1 MQTHPYLYCSLDRL
15 NIGHV
20 TRSQMRQVLL
30 TNGIL
35 LSDEEMYALER
46 RFNNDM
52 GFNYTWFLREAD
64 PLDYAIPRFEIFR
77 DRQILVNTPASAPRP
92 SLEELDIVQV
102 VAKIKGQTVRKRMR
116 IVDFIEGYDT
126 HRELCCC
133 EADFRR
139 GLNSSGVQLSEPEVH
154 LLCSVYVTL
163 RVSLG
168 YWE

>member
-1 MQTHPYLYCSLDRL
+1 MKTSVLITFNYRI

-46 RFNNDM
+46 RFNNDI

-64 PLDYAIPRFEIFR
+64 PREYAIPKFEEFR
-77 DRQILVNTPASAPRP
+77 AKRELLNAPAKPLVPTN
-92 SLEELDIVQV
+92 EEKDIVQV
-102 VAKIKGQTVRKRMR
+102 VAKIKGFTVRNRMR
-116 IVDFIEGYDT
+116 IVDFMQGYDS
-126 HRELCCC
+126 HNELCIP

-139 GLNSSGVQLSEPEVH
+139 GLNAAGILISIPEVDLVCH
-154 LLCSVYVTL
+154 V
-163 RVSLG
+163 
-168 YWE
+168 